1 VRVLVDGAGMGK
13 DPSVRRL
20 VVALLA
26 PLLAAV
32 ACTPAGDPPLS
43 VPERTLAAA
52 LSCPSSFSHRAH
64 EPVLLVHGTFT
75 NPEENWSWNYLN
87 ALPAAG
93 YDVCTVRLPDRAT
106 GDIQV
111 ASEYVVH
118 ALRSIYDRSGSKVDV
133 LGHSQGGLEPR
144 WALRWWPSLR
154 TKVDDLVTLG
164 APHHGTTVA
173 DAGVVIGGPPAA
185 WQMRTTARFIAA
197 LNSGDETPGPVSYTS
212 IYTLT
217 DELVQPVVPNP
228 TAALA
233 GGSNIL
239 VQDLCA
245 GRVVDHVGLAYD
257 NAAHDMVI
265 DAFTHPG
272 PADPDR
278 FRGLACFGVAFDGVA
293 PEPLFSTGVQELQ
306 SSERFTGAPNASE
319 EPPLKPYAQ
328 P

>member
-1 VRVLVDGAGMGK
+1 M
-13 DPSVRRL
+13 RRL
-20 VVALLA
+20 ALVLLA

-43 VPERTLAAA
+43 VPERVLADA
-52 LSCPSSFSHRAH
+52 LTCPSSFTHRSHQ
-64 EPVLLVHGTFT
+64 PVLLVHGTFAT
-75 NPEENWSWNYLN
+75 PEENWSWNYLN

-111 ASEYVVH
+111 ASEYVVY
-118 ALRSIYDRSGSKVDV
+118 AVRQIFDRSGSKVDV

-164 APHHGTTVA
+164 APHHGTIVA
-173 DAGVVIGGPPAA
+173 DAATGAAGAPPAA
-185 WQMRTTARFIAA
+185 WQMRTDSHFTAA
-197 LNSGDETPGPVSYTS
+197 LNSGDETPGDVSYTS

-217 DELVQPVVPNP
+217 DELVEPVVPVA

-233 GGSNIL
+233 GGRNIL
-239 VQDLCA
+239 VQDLCP

-265 DAFTHPG
+265 DAFTHAG
-272 PADPDR
+272 PADPAR
-278 FRGLACFGVAFDGVA
+278 FHGLACFGVAFAGVA
-293 PEPLFSTGVQELQ
+293 PEPLLSTGIAELQ
-306 SSERFTGAPNASE
+306 NDTGFNGAPNATA

-328 P
+328 S

>member
-1 VRVLVDGAGMGK
+1 M
-13 DPSVRRL
+13 RRL
-20 VVALLA
+20 VVVLLA

-43 VPERTLAAA
+43 VPEGLLADA
-52 LSCPSSFSHRAH
+52 LRCPSVFTHRAH
-64 EPVLLVHGTFT
+64 QPVLLVHGTFAT
-75 NPEENWSWNYLN
+75 PEENWSWNYLN

-111 ASEYVVH
+111 ASEYVVY
-118 ALRSIYDRSGSKVDV
+118 ALRRIFERSGSKVDV

-144 WALRWWPSLR
+144 WAVRWWPSLR

-164 APHHGTTVA
+164 TPHHGTVVA
-173 DAGVVIGGPPAA
+173 DQATPLGAPPAA

-197 LNSGDETPGPVSYTS
+197 LNSEDETPGPVSYTS
-212 IYTLT
+212 LYTLA
-217 DELVQPVVPNP
+217 DELVQPVVPTP

-233 GGSNIL
+233 GGRNVL
-239 VQDLCA
+239 VQDLCP

-257 NAAHDMVI
+257 AAVHDMVI
-265 DAFTHPG
+265 DAFTHSGTASPS
-272 PADPDR
+272 R
-278 FRGLACFGVAFDGVA
+278 FDERTCLRVAFDGVA
-293 PEPLFSTGVQELQ
+293 PEPLLSTGIAELQ
-306 SSERFTGAPNASE
+306 DGSGFTGAPNASE

-328 P
+328 S